1 MSLIGDLTYF
11 LRIALQSPST
21 IRLVAITAA
30 RIGRRVGK
38 LRNSGNSPA
47 SGMMINSTNAE
58 AAANITNFLANLMN
72 DITPINV
79 IRTPTISIV

>member
-1 MSLIGDLTYF
+1 MFLEGDLTYF

-21 IRLVAITAA
+21 IRLVAVTAA

-47 SGMMINSTNAE
+47 SGMMINPTSAE
-58 AAANITNFLANLMN
+58 AAANMTNFLANLIN
-72 DITPINV
+72 ETAPINV